1 MRRYITPEHNLM
13 AHEIAKSTP
22 LSWGESFRLV
32 MRLDSN
38 ITLDLLKSPNSLIKK
53 WDADSAIAL
62 AGHFW
67 GLSKGYEEIQDKGRS
82 FATYNLARNIYKRVD
97 FKKECDFNLLTEKG
111 VGDSLRQEAF
121 DFFVAAHTHDL
132 TPRSRELI
140 VKGAVRYK
148 RNLKL
153 PSW

>member
-1 MRRYITPEHNLM
+1 MKKSKTRV
-13 AHEIAKSTP
+13 AHLQPTILHETSTA
-22 LSWGESFRLV
+22 SRL
-32 MRLDSN
+32 
-38 ITLDLLKSPNSLIKK
+38 
-53 WDADSAIAL
+53 
-62 AGHFW
+62 
-67 GLSKGYEEIQDKGRS
+67 Q
-82 FATYNLARNIYKRVD
+82 
-97 FKKECDFNLLTEKG
+97 KECDFNLLTEKG